1 MHIVRP
7 KTQCFGGSINRA
19 RNPNMRRSKR
29 LASSGRWLDLQPDL
43 LRNISSRLHAAA
55 DYVRFH
61 AVCTRWRDALPPAP
75 SRPVLLPWLLGPRD
89 SSGRRLARCIFSSK
103 PPNRRRRNTTTTNA
117 GLCVVQDRK
126 WVIRTD
132 DGTVAGM
139 LPTTTTTCPQSSSS
153 STGFLAD
160 ELFAGTATTPMPC
173 YPDEVNADG
182 DRRAGAI
189 SGDGTI
195 FVYSIGE
202 VYLKF
207 YLPTF
212 RAALLHP
219 GDAEWTPVRSRQEVH
234 VCCHERASCS
244 VAYHGRKILMCKGN
258 FCGCIV
264 TDDVTRARDVL
275 RIWDPQEPGL
285 AIASSYAIE
294 TRGELL
300 RASVDVRRSE
310 GYCYDG
316 AGRKRKRAVE
326 ESVSVSVH
334 ALQEVED
341 EAGDGSGGKCLR
353 WVQGVERSLG
363 FDGRVMFLG
372 QTASFA
378 VDAARLGM
386 GGGGG
391 GGCAYFVH
399 GDEKLRCVYRYSFG
413 DEKLEMVTRLPKGW
427 NVSPAYSWITPQPA
441 IATTKEIRERVEAL
455 NRKEST
461 AVKKLS

>member
-1 MHIVRP
+1 MLLEDPSTELVGIR
-7 KTQCFGGSINRA
+7 TCGG
-19 RNPNMRRSKR
+19 RS
-29 LASSGRWLDLQPDL
+29 ASSSTSSGRWPDLQPNL
-43 LRNISSRLHAAA
+43 LRDISSRLHAVG
-55 DYVRFH
+55 DYVCFH
-61 AVCTRWRDALPPAP
+61 A
-75 SRPVLLPWLLGPRD
+75 RPVLLPWLLGPRD
-89 SSGRRLARCIFSSK
+89 GSGRRLARCIFSSSK
-103 PPNRRRRNTTTTNA
+103 PPNHRRRRNTTTA

-126 WVIRTD
+126 WVVRTD

-139 LPTTTTTCPQSSSS
+139 RPTTTITTCPQPSSSS
-153 STGFLAD
+153 GFFIN
-160 ELFAGTATTPMPC
+160 ELFAGSATTPMTC
-173 YPDEVNADG
+173 YPDEVKADG
-182 DRRAGAI
+182 YRTFGAI

-195 FVYSIGE
+195 FLYSIGE
-202 VYLKF
+202 VFLKF

-219 GDAEWTPVRSRQEVH
+219 SDADWTPVRSRQEVH
-234 VCCHERASCS
+234 DDCHERARCS
-244 VAYHGRKILMCKGN
+244 VVYHGGKILLYEGN

-264 TDDVTRARDVL
+264 TDDETRARDVL

-285 AIASSYAIE
+285 AIASSCAIE

-341 EAGDGSGGKCLR
+341 EAGDGGSGKRLR

-372 QTASFA
+372 QPVSFA
-378 VDAARLGM
+378 MDAVRLGIG

-399 GDEKLRCVYRYSFG
+399 GDEKRRCVYKYSFG
-413 DEKLEMVTRLPKGW
+413 DKKLEMVTRLPKGW
-427 NVSPAYSWITPQPA
+427 NVSQAYSWITPQPA

-461 AVKKLS
+461 ADKKLS